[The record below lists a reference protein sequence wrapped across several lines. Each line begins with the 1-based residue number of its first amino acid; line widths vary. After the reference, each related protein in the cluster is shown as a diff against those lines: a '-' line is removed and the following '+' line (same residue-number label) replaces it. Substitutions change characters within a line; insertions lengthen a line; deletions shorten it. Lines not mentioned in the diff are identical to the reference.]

1 MAQQEQEERL
11 ISPPYPG
18 LALRHLEQLAHWR
31 DHQALGAPARLATHI
46 GIAGEPND
54 WSTPSQF
61 LMTMATLLGV
71 FVVLHTMVG
80 WLERVPDRSQPSQ

>member
-1 MAQQEQEERL
+1 LSSWLIGEITKLWARL
-11 ISPPYPG
+11 
-18 LALRHLEQLAHWR
+18 
-31 DHQALGAPARLATHI
+31 PARLATHI